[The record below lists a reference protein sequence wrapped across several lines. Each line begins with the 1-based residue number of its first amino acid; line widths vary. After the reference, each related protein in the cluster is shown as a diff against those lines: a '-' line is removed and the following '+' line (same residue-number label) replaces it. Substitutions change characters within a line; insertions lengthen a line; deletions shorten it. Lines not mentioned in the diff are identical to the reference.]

1 VTDYFGEKNLGKI
14 SGGARCAGD
23 GLDWCQSRQ
32 CSYPDRIRSCPRA
45 PSFARGLCEP
55 KITMEIEKGL
65 HRNIA
70 KSGSSRKPVSSSWR
84 RWVKWP
90 GQLRLVRRRTVWFP
104 TCLGSILIASLLL
117 ISVTWWFG
125 SGESFLSLTQRLP
138 AHVLVVEGW
147 IGRPGIRAAVAEFG
161 QRGYQYIVP
170 TGGLT
175 SGRWEDEPASYA
187 EMAAGEM
194 IRSGVPKERII
205 VATPKNTESHRTFES
220 AVAVWRALQAAG
232 IQPKTVNVFTF
243 GPHARRSRL
252 VFAKVDEPGT
262 DVGVIG
268 WIPPGYV
275 AVPWWRSSERARDLL
290 EETAGYMYEVLFNSG
305 RSSNSPV
312 LAASSD
318 SVRHPNSTQRLQPAP

>member
-1 VTDYFGEKNLGKI
+1 M
-14 SGGARCAGD
+14 
-23 GLDWCQSRQ
+23 W
-32 CSYPDRIRSCPRA
+32 
-45 PSFARGLCEP
+45 
-55 KITMEIEKGL
+55 
-65 HRNIA
+65 
-70 KSGSSRKPVSSSWR
+70 
-84 RWVKWP
+84 
-90 GQLRLVRRRTVWFP
+90 LRLAQRRTVWCP
-104 TCLGSILIASLLL
+104 TWLGSFCIFALLV
-117 ISVTWWFG
+117 IPVAWWFTC
-125 SGESFLSLTQRLP
+125 GESFLSLTRRLP

-161 QRGYQYIVP
+161 QRGYQYIVAS
-170 TGGLT
+170 GGLT

-205 VATPKNTESHRTFES
+205 VATAEYTESHRTFES

-232 IQPKTVNVFTF
+232 IHPKAVNVFTF

-262 DVGVIG
+262 EVGVIG
-268 WIPPGYV
+268 WIPPDYV

-312 LAASSD
+312 LAASTD
-318 SVRHPNSTQRLQPAP
+318 SIEHPNSTAEVATRSLK